1 MSEAKTVALR
11 AVVGFH
17 GVTQNEIIHADPT
30 DPHYAGLLAGGFLA
44 YAYPEDDPGAQATIL
59 NVNQSGDVTTVLGVT
74 PARQRRSRSVP
85 PSGSKDVSDKVADPD
100 GAPDPE
106 SA

>member
-1 MSEAKTVALR
+1 MTEKTVALR

-17 GVTQNEIIHADPT
+17 GVTQNDIIHADPE
-30 DPHYAGLLAGGFLA
+30 DPHFAGLLAGGFLA

-59 NVNQSGDVTTVLGVT
+59 NVNQTGDVTTVLGVA
-74 PARQRRSRSVP
+74 PARQRRTRAEKAA
-85 PSGSKDVSDKVADPD
+85 GSD
-100 GAPDPE
+100 GEADPE

>member
-1 MSEAKTVALR
+1 MTEKTVALR

-17 GVTQNEIIHADPT
+17 GVTQNDIIHADPE
-30 DPHYAGLLAGGFLA
+30 DPHFAGLLAGGFLA

-59 NVNQSGDVTTVLGVT
+59 NVNQTGDVTTVLGVA
-74 PARQRRSRSVP
+74 PARQRRTRSNP
-85 PSGSKDVSDKVADPD
+85 PSASEDVSDKVVPD
-100 GAPDPE
+100 GEADPE